1 MGIDKTVPIEADAMI
16 DHVIDVVKTESDRIR
31 IATLGTAP
39 ITVENDAAFGMT
51 IMSDFINSHP
61 FVVDE
66 SGVKGV
72 LDIMGMF
79 RQYMLYRLT
88 VVNVCSDC
96 QTEIAIEEA
105 KNVKAH

>member
-39 ITVENDAAFGMT
+39 IAIENDAAFGMT
-51 IMSDFINSHP
+51 MLSDFIHSHP
-61 FVVDE
+61 LVATE
-66 SGVKGV
+66 LGTGV

-88 VVNVCSDC
+88 GVNVCSDC